1 MPKQKIGKKR
11 KFFETW
17 LPRLFEGPLVVLST
31 ALVGYTAYGVGL
43 TVTASAGIVH
53 TLIPTLI
60 LCYAIYVAVSYLIA
74 KENVIHDHLVNLG
87 RFLDNPKDWWAFL
100 CKYKKPLLMALIAT
114 SLALFLLFPPA
125 SLVPIIGAGG
135 TVAMTLGFEAAS
147 KLAYVIFMVSLS
159 MFGLSLLTSILHGL
173 KHGFKKLFLT
183 EQVKGNYH
191 YLDNPYTAASSHSDK
206 IILDEQAALTILID
220 TKPSPL
226 RLRKRT
232 YSDSDLRRRAFENL
246 NETARNLDSA
256 VTHRL

>member
-1 MPKQKIGKKR
+1 MFKQKIGKNR
-11 KFFETW
+11 KLFETW

-43 TVTASAGIVH
+43 TVTASAGVVH

-87 RFLDNPKDWWAFL
+87 RFLDNPKDWWTFL
-100 CKYKKPLLMALIAT
+100 CKYKKPLLMALLAT

-125 SLVPIIGAGG
+125 SLAPIIGAGG
-135 TVAMTLGFEAAS
+135 TVAMALGFEAAS

-183 EQVKGNYH
+183 EQLKGDYQ
-191 YLDNPYTAASSHSDK
+191 YLNDPDTAASSHSDK
-206 IILDEQAALTILID
+206 IIFDEKAALTKLIE
-220 TKPSPL
+220 TNPSPL

-232 YSDSDLRRRAFENL
+232 YSESDLRQRAFKNINEMAHDL
-246 NETARNLDSA
+246 NSA
-256 VTHRL
+256 VTHKL